1 MHRRDATTWTPS
13 GRRRRSIIFGRH
25 TSAPVACHEALPLF
39 DEPSHLRDHRLR
51 RGRRAAGRADLV
63 VSGAEKVLPTE
74 DGSFTTAPEKAKGI
88 RRLSELGH
96 GSIPPG
102 DTVQRNN
109 RTVLA
114 PGGVTVRQIRRT
126 ASVGFAGIARVA
138 FGNELSPDGT
148 RAARAVLA
156 SLALAGDRLAF
167 AKPAVFYRSGCELLV
182 TDEQLTWIGSG
193 REEPLAL
200 APDDALALVAHA
212 VDHAASAG
220 VTWSVDPVTVRPHDA
235 LQAVIEKSFFAVP
248 GEEE

>member
-1 MHRRDATTWTPS
+1 MAPRFPRVY
-13 GRRRRSIIFGRH
+13 
-25 TSAPVACHEALPLF
+25 TSETIGYGVVA
-39 DEPSHLRDHRLR
+39 
-51 RGRRAAGRADLV
+51 GRRAAGRADLI

-74 DGSFTTAPEKAKGI
+74 DGSFTTAPEKAKGTKK
-88 RRLSELGH
+88 LSELGH

-109 RTVLA
+109 RTVLS

-182 TDEQLTWIGSG
+182 TDEQLTWVGSG

-200 APDDALALVAHA
+200 ASDDALALVAHA